1 MMRFRTSSKNGVPG
15 VPGVPQMLKATY
27 LVASSGGT
35 PFCFSW
41 NTWCS
46 TQKRCSTH
54 KAPKMEYLTP
64 PIPVCRPRALQLLRD
79 LCIARPPNYLRGVGV
94 ADAL

>member
-1 MMRFRTSSKNGVPG
+1 MMRFRTPSKNGVPG
-15 VPGVPQMLKATY
+15 VPGVPQTLKATA

-54 KAPKMEYLTP
+54 KAPQMEHLKSA
-64 PIPVCRPRALQLLRD
+64 IPGCRPRALRLLRN
-79 LCIARPPNYLRGVGV
+79 LWIARALNYLRGVGV